1 MKARRNAPFPFN
13 PRSLARMGPR
23 KLAALLLAVLLALGY
38 SFFEHRTGDNLQG
51 TVVRVVD
58 GDTVIV
64 NVDGAERRVR
74 LIGVDTPETVHPDKP
89 VQRGGK
95 EASAFTKKNLLNRH
109 VWLEYDAAPLDKY
122 QRHLAYLWLGEPER
136 SEAAIRERMFNARL
150 LLEGYGRVI
159 TIQPNSRY
167 AELFAEFQQEAH
179 AAKRGLWR

>member
-74 LIGVDTPETVHPDKP
+74 RSTLRHSEVVAQEERGETESLAGVGEFVS
-89 VQRGGK
+89 GC
-95 EASAFTKKNLLNRH
+95 RH
-109 VWLEYDAAPLDKY
+109 ISL
-122 QRHLAYLWLGEPER
+122 QC
-136 SEAAIRERMFNARL
+136 
-150 LLEGYGRVI
+150 
-159 TIQPNSRY
+159 
-167 AELFAEFQQEAH
+167 
-179 AAKRGLWR
+179 